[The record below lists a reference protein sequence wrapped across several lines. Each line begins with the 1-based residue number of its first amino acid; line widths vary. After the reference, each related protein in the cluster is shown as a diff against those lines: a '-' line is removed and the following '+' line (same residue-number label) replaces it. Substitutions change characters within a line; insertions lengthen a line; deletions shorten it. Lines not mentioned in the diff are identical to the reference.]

1 MDWQGIDETIANP
14 RPPNAMYYHLH
25 HLPARHWIKM
35 TNVRIGHQPLL
46 DLLQAHPLLGAS
58 NEASRQLLAAHA
70 TPCSAERGHRLYD
83 QGDSATRCLFIENG
97 EVCLVCYTEQGE
109 EYVRNHFSAGSLV
122 ALPVMFMEHGCY
134 PASAVASGTVKGYW
148 LTRKSF
154 LEACHQD
161 GPLALACLRY
171 TSEMLR
177 QSLIKSYSLATTDC
191 PRRLAEYLLELY
203 AKHNV
208 TALELP
214 LKIGQLAANLGM
226 RGETLSRVLASWRQ
240 QELVSGRGN
249 KITILDLERLR
260 LIGQVT
266 GR

>member
-1 MDWQGIDETIANP
+1 
-14 RPPNAMYYHLH
+14 
-25 HLPARHWIKM
+25 M
-35 TNVRIGHQPLL
+35 TKVRNGHQPLP
-46 DLLQAHPLLGAS
+46 DLLQAHPLLGLA
-58 NEASRQLLAAHA
+58 NETSRQLLADHA
-70 TPCSAERGHRLYD
+70 TPCSAERGNRLYD
-83 QGDSATRCLFIENG
+83 QGDSATRCLFIESG

-134 PASAVASGTVKGYW
+134 PASAMATGPLKGYW
-148 LTRKSF
+148 LSRKSL

-161 GPLALACLRY
+161 GPLSLACLRY

-191 PRRLAEYLLELY
+191 PRRVAEYLLGLHAAQNE
-203 AKHNV
+203 

-226 RGETLSRVLASWRQ
+226 RGETLSRVLANWRR

-249 KITILDLERLR
+249 KITLLDLDRLR
-260 LIGQVT
+260 LIGQLPS
-266 GR
+266 R